1 MVGELED
8 HTMTQAAQEARE
20 LLQWWLDYYEG
31 LRPSAGLKART
42 KKLIDELPKDY
53 VPTAEETF
61 RMENDCG

>member
-1 MVGELED
+1 
-8 HTMTQAAQEARE
+8 MTQAAQEARE

-42 KKLIDELPKDY
+42 KKFLEPPKPY
-53 VPTAEETF
+53 IPTAEETF